1 MDTDKIFTGKIPS
14 FIVVVVLIGMMT
26 VYIYDSAD
34 TRFQNDS
41 ESLAVGRIVAEA
53 EGLGIDTQGY
63 GLGRLSPKN
72 DPYHA
77 DIYSVLFDDDIDDIG
92 RYYGRGYT
100 YGTYTSQVG
109 LQGHVFAFLARSLPI
124 DDPYILVR
132 CLRLTCCFLFVV
144 VLCGITWQ
152 IYKKYGGLFAAVF
165 LAVSMVSRWT
175 VDFSRNL
182 YWVEFIWFLP
192 MFLGLLC
199 LNYPLKRKMIYPFF
213 GLSVFLKC
221 LCGYEYIS
229 TIMLSGILFLLL
241 EWQEDKKRRRETFAC
256 ILSAGAFSLIGFIA
270 AFSLH
275 ASVYGK
281 GDFVSG
287 LRLMYVS
294 LIQRRTYGNAVDFS
308 PTIAD
313 SLNASV
319 FAVLKKYL
327 WYGTAGKFI
336 LLLSILAC
344 VCLVY
349 QKRSLKK
356 DIRSETY
363 LYALAFVSSV
373 SWFVLAKAH
382 SYIHTH
388 INFVMY
394 YMGYADLCI
403 HHSQDLV

>member
-1 MDTDKIFTGKIPS
+1 
-14 FIVVVVLIGMMT
+14 
-26 VYIYDSAD
+26 
-34 TRFQNDS
+34 
-41 ESLAVGRIVAEA
+41 
-53 EGLGIDTQGY
+53 
-63 GLGRLSPKN
+63 
-72 DPYHA
+72 
-77 DIYSVLFDDDIDDIG
+77 
-92 RYYGRGYT
+92 
-100 YGTYTSQVG
+100 
-109 LQGHVFAFLARSLPI
+109 
-124 DDPYILVR
+124 
-132 CLRLTCCFLFVV
+132 
-144 VLCGITWQ
+144 
-152 IYKKYGGLFAAVF
+152 
-165 LAVSMVSRWT
+165 
-175 VDFSRNL
+175 
-182 YWVEFIWFLP
+182 
-192 MFLGLLC
+192 
-199 LNYPLKRKMIYPFF
+199 
-213 GLSVFLKC
+213 
-221 LCGYEYIS
+221 
-229 TIMLSGILFLLL
+229 MLSGILFLLL

-356 DIRSETY
+356 DIRFETY

-394 YMGYADLCI
+394 YMGYAQICVYIIVKTWFEMLHLEMVRTDGM
-403 HHSQDLV
+403 QEEG